1 MEEYRPFEYEEV
13 LFHAM
18 GRLVELK
25 NPVSEMISA
34 RLINSVT
41 LNRGIVY
48 VGLGGRSDV
57 ISVSDLL
64 KFYQFVHGEKAC
76 GMKG

>member
-25 NPVSEMISA
+25 NPVSDMISA
-34 RLINSVT
+34 HLINSVSSHC
-41 LNRGIVY
+41 GIIC